1 MNSDEFLA
9 APEIVRRLVSQDAFE
24 NETVTFT
31 CTVQNAD
38 NINEDEPYSIAWFFA
53 DKQIEGNNEKYSIDE
68 NAKTG
73 ICLLTIRNIL
83 PDDEGA
89 YRCVATNKYGSSVT
103 TGFLAVL
110 SKYSDLSSLGI
121 EKLLFLGRKRSQSPS
136 PSRNASPGRSLSP
149 SGTRTRDRS
158 VSPLRYINLPMSK
171 LARVTEELE
180 SLINPTA
187 STVHEEEEE
196 EEENKKDALVPEQPT
211 IMDIAK
217 PEESIV
223 LPQVVT
229 SVEKPEEIPLPM
241 EQEKPIETKLVE
253 PEESIV
259 LPQILSSIPTT
270 TAAAATE
277 IEQKVSTITT
287 EVSHRIY
294 LNIFSNNSNEQLIKR
309 INSECSNTVRLLT
322 VSNQIILY
330 HQ

>member
-1 MNSDEFLA
+1 MNPDEFLA
-9 APEIVRRLVSQDAFE
+9 APEIVRRLISQDAFE

-38 NINEDEPYSIAWFFA
+38 NVNEDEPYSIAWFFN
-53 DKQIEGNNEKYSIDE
+53 DKQIEANNEKYSIDE

-89 YRCVATNKYGSSVT
+89 YRCVATNKFGTSVT

-110 SKYSDLSSLGI
+110 SKYSDLSLCTKKIIS
-121 EKLLFLGRKRSQSPS
+121 FLGRKRSQSPS
-136 PSRNASPGRSLSP
+136 PSRNASPNRSLSP
-149 SGTRTRDRS
+149 SSNRTRDRS

-196 EEENKKDALVPEQPT
+196 EEEENENEKEASVPVQPEKPT
-211 IMDIAK
+211 IIDIVK
-217 PEESIV
+217 SEESIV
-223 LPQVVT
+223 PPQVVT
-229 SVEKPEEIPLPM
+229 SVEKPEEISLPM

-259 LPQILSSIPTT
+259 LPQILSPITT
-270 TAAAATE
+270 TITAAAE
-277 IEQKVSTITT
+277 EEQKMNTIIT
-287 EVSHRIY
+287 EVSY
-294 LNIFSNNSNEQLIKR
+294 
-309 INSECSNTVRLLT
+309 
-322 VSNQIILY
+322 
-330 HQ
+330 